1 MADGIAGNLQAVRGR
16 IEAAARRAG
25 RVPESVTLVGV
36 SKTMPADRVREA
48 VAAGLLDLGENK
60 VQEARD
66 KIDPVGPGPRW
77 HLVGHLQSNKANQAA
92 RIFDMV
98 HSIDGVDL
106 LERLERGAL
115 AAARTIR
122 ALVQVDLAGESTKS
136 GAPPDAIDAILERA
150 ADCSAVAV
158 RGLMILPPHEDDPER
173 TRPWFRRLREL
184 NETLARRHAR
194 LTLSELSM
202 GMTGDF
208 EVAIEEG
215 ATLVRVGRAL
225 FGERTAPPARVAGAR
240 TVEAS

>member
-1 MADGIAGNLQAVRGR
+1 MADGVAGNLHAVRGR

-25 RVPESVTLVGV
+25 RAPESVTLVGV
-36 SKTMPADRVREA
+36 SKTMPAGRVREA
-48 VAAGLLDLGENK
+48 VVAGLLDLGENK

-77 HLVGHLQSNKANQAA
+77 HLVGHLQGNKANQAA
-92 RIFDMV
+92 RIFDVV
-98 HSIDGVDL
+98 HSIDSVEL

-115 AAARTIR
+115 AAGRKIR
-122 ALVQVDLAGESTKS
+122 GLVQADLAGEATKS
-136 GAPPDAIDAILERA
+136 GAPPGAIDAILERA
-150 ADCSAVAV
+150 AGCAAVEV

-173 TRPWFRRLREL
+173 SRPWFRRLREL

-225 FGERTAPPARVAGAR
+225 FGDRTAPPASAAGAR
-240 TVEAS
+240 TGEAS